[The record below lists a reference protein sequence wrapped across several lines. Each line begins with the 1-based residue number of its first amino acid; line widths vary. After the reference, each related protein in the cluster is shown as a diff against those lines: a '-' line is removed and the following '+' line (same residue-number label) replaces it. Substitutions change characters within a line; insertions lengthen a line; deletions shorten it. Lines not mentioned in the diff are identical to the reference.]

1 MSIMKNLIAEQA
13 GLDEVNQRVN
23 NGKSYCRTSRIGRGE
38 PTHYGGKVGLEFD
51 GTNLI
56 GNIKHLMN
64 AENSLPKWKMIEKYT
79 NAATKLLGHIK
90 ERSLDG
96 YCKRDMLM
104 KLAMTCMMSFKHYLF
119 ECGSE

>member
-1 MSIMKNLIAEQA
+1 M
-13 GLDEVNQRVN
+13 
-23 NGKSYCRTSRIGRGE
+23 
-38 PTHYGGKVGLEFD
+38 
-51 GTNLI
+51 

-64 AENSLPKWKMIEKYT
+64 AENSLPEWKTIEKHT

-96 YCKRDMLM
+96 YRKRDMLM